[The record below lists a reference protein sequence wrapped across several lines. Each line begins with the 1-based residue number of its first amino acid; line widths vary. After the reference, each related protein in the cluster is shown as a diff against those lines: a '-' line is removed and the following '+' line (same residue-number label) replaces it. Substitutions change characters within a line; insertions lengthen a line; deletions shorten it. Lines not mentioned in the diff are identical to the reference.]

1 MRRLEAARRILFTT
15 TASALISILVSR
27 WLDGF
32 DQLPA
37 LVHLVLTVSVTM
49 AIFLLIALGA
59 VL

>member
-15 TASALISILVSR
+15 TASALIAILVSH
-27 WLDGF
+27 WLDVF
-32 DQLPA
+32 DQLPVLA
-37 LVHLVLTVSVTM
+37 HLVLTVSVTM